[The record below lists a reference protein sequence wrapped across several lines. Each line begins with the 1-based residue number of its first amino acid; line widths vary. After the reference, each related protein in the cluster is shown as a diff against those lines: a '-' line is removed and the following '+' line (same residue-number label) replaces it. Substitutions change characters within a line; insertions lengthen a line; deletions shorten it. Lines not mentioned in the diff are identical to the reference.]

1 MYAIK
6 KLKLNQQLT
15 DLDVLEID
23 SPSCRAC
30 IALQGAQILQYQ
42 PKHRA
47 NSLLWL
53 SKANTG
59 QVGKALRG
67 GIPLCFPWFGTH
79 PQGLQPAHGFAR
91 NQIWELQNVSYDEAQ
106 AIHHVD
112 FILQD
117 SPETRKIWS
126 HAFRLK
132 LRISCGISL
141 NLDLQVENI
150 GSQAFEF
157 SFAWHSYFQVDQ
169 IRRVEIHG
177 LQNAEFMDKLQSNQ
191 RFCETAAVTFQ
202 QETDRIYPKASG
214 HYQIVQAG
222 HTAIEIAAPRCVS
235 AVVWN
240 PWQDKAKRLG
250 DIAEGDWQHFVCVE
264 CGQIATETV
273 RLAAGSKVDYQLKI
287 TDIPI

>member
-1 MYAIK
+1 MHTIK
-6 KLKLNQQLT
+6 KLELNQQLT
-15 DLDVLEID
+15 DLDILEID
-23 SPSCRAC
+23 SPSCSAC

-47 NSLLWL
+47 TPLLWL
-53 SKANTG
+53 SQANTG
-59 QVGKALRG
+59 QLGKALRG
-67 GIPLCFPWFGTH
+67 GIPLCFPWFGAH

-117 SPETRKIWS
+117 SPETRKIWP

-132 LRISCGISL
+132 LRISCGRSL
-141 NLDLQVENI
+141 NLDLHVENI

-169 IRRVEIHG
+169 IRQTEIHG
-177 LQNAEFMDKLQSNQ
+177 LQHAEFIDQLQNN
-191 RFCETAAVTFQ
+191 RHFWETDTVTFQ

-214 HYQIVQAG
+214 YYQIVQA
-222 HTAIEIAAPRCVS
+222 HAEPIQIAAPSCAS
-235 AVVWN
+235 VVIWN
-240 PWQDKAKRLG
+240 PWQDKAERLG

-264 CGQIATETV
+264 CGQIASETV
-273 RLAAGSKVDYQLKI
+273 QLAAGSEVHYQLKI
-287 TDIPI
+287 TDL